1 MKTLSTKGTKII
13 TFLYLIIFLIAG
25 NSCSKDDG
33 SENDP
38 INPEA
43 NDINIFFQNLNYD
56 ADQLLG
62 AVDTGGES
70 LLKTAGESTS
80 DTATEEGV
88 TTTCVKV
95 AYNLKANFE
104 DVAILRPTD
113 GIIWPGALV
122 AGNQSMRDGLPEPF
136 TLERAPMTIR
146 LDLPGIG
153 EAGNITV
160 EDPRNSNVQAEI
172 DQALEHWNTNAY
184 QEGYVNPSNSS
195 YAASTSYSSKQM
207 SLEVGMNTEWATG
220 DVSAQFNYETTSTSR
235 VAIMVFKQVFY
246 TITMDT
252 PNNPSDVFNSDV
264 PLSTI
269 ENTFDSDTPPAYIH
283 SVNYG
288 RIIMFRM
295 ETTAEATEAELTGSF
310 NYASGLN
317 SASGDIEAKY
327 KEILNESN
335 ITIITI
341 GGNAAVASEAFSAT
355 NFGDLQP
362 IIKGE
367 NAVYSRNNP
376 GVPIAYTVRFLKDN
390 SLAKMGYTTD
400 YNALNCNSAD
410 RVHNEIRF
418 LNEVSDNFRIG
429 IEYKKKLENTVTYN
443 DIVWKENKVDGSTT
457 SITPPDGAY
466 DIVYHVERAKFGV
479 GYESKLRDVIGG
491 YVHDFED
498 CFTSYRVNPP
508 WDLEV
513 RVKACD

>member
-252 PNNPSDVFNSDV
+252 PNNPSDV
-264 PLSTI
+264 ST
-269 ENTFDSDTPPAYIH
+269 PMYPYQ
-283 SVNYG
+283 
-288 RIIMFRM
+288 
-295 ETTAEATEAELTGSF
+295 L
-310 NYASGLN
+310 
-317 SASGDIEAKY
+317 
-327 KEILNESN
+327 
-335 ITIITI
+335 
-341 GGNAAVASEAFSAT
+341 
-355 NFGDLQP
+355 
-362 IIKGE
+362 
-367 NAVYSRNNP
+367 
-376 GVPIAYTVRFLKDN
+376 
-390 SLAKMGYTTD
+390 
-400 YNALNCNSAD
+400 
-410 RVHNEIRF
+410 
-418 LNEVSDNFRIG
+418 
-429 IEYKKKLENTVTYN
+429 
-443 DIVWKENKVDGSTT
+443 
-457 SITPPDGAY
+457 
-466 DIVYHVERAKFGV
+466 
-479 GYESKLRDVIGG
+479 
-491 YVHDFED
+491 
-498 CFTSYRVNPP
+498 
-508 WDLEV
+508 
-513 RVKACD
+513 